1 MPYVMHSFKKSN
13 PIKKLNSYFQAMKK
27 PVSGLC
33 VFPIVLPLYHEWT
46 TVIQVLNE
54 LVRKFPYQLVQR
66 TKQRTLLSQGR

>member
-1 MPYVMHSFKKSN
+1 MPYVTCSYKKSYR
-13 PIKKLNSYFQAMKK
+13 IKKLFYYFQAMKK

-54 LVRKFPYQLVQR
+54 LVQKFPYQQVQR
-66 TKQRTLLSQGR
+66 TQKRILLSQEQ